1 MLIIL
6 IRVLLQA
13 YILSD
18 PTERSEDTVPLIRVH
33 QGKEP
38 RSFKRFFP
46 TWEDSLWEVK

>member
-1 MLIIL
+1 MS
-6 IRVLLQA
+6 LQA

-18 PTERSEDTVPLIRVH
+18 PTERSEDTVPLIRIH

-46 TWEDSLWEVK
+46 SWDDNMWEVKSAE